1 VTAIHASYLRGLGV
15 VSWPTDQLICFS
27 DYIQSLQTNVQM
39 KEEYDLL
46 GYNVVKFGRSPPM
59 FQRKRI
65 ASTFR
70 FEE

>member
-1 VTAIHASYLRGLGV
+1 VIASYLRGLGV
-15 VSWPTDQLICFS
+15 VSWPIDQLICFS
-27 DYIQSLQTNVQM
+27 GYIQSLQTNVQM

-46 GYNVVKFGRSPPM
+46 GYNVVKCGRSPPM
-59 FQRKRI
+59 FQRKRN